1 MTKIMF
7 NRKTK
12 IDISTKECSYSNKI
26 TTMFWT
32 TKQLDYDT
40 ERFSKYLST
49 LNQFVIVKSI
59 DTQQKRDG
67 KTSYFCN
74 NLNPKQFKSE
84 VEKIANDSVK
94 YNCREV
100 SKK

>member
-1 MTKIMF
+1 MF

-12 IDISTKECSYSNKI
+12 IDISTKECYFDSKI
-26 TTMFWT
+26 TTMFWS

-40 ERFSKYLST
+40 ERFSNYLST
-49 LNQFVIVKSI
+49 LNQFVIVRSI

-74 NLNPKQFKSE
+74 NLNPKQFKKQ
-84 VEKIANDSVK
+84 VENITNDSIK
-94 YNCREV
+94 YNCCEV
-100 SKK
+100 SK

>member
-1 MTKIMF
+1 MF

-12 IDISTKECSYSNKI
+12 IDISTKECHYDNKT
-26 TTMFWT
+26 TTMFWAT
-32 TKQLDYDT
+32 TQLDYDT
-40 ERFSKYLST
+40 ERFSGYLST

-74 NLNPKQFKSE
+74 NLNPKEFKKE
-84 VEKIANDSVK
+84 VQKL
-94 YNCREV
+94 
-100 SKK
+100 